1 MVTLVVET
9 GGSDPDANG
18 YISTA
23 FADTYHDDR
32 ANTAWAALVADDKAR
47 AIIKAT
53 DYIDKRFG
61 RQFRGFRTQKAQAL
75 EWPRSG
81 AFDNDAY
88 AFSGPDIV
96 PRQLQK
102 ATAEYA
108 LRTIAKPELIPDPAV
123 SGTGAIVS
131 DRTVVGPIETEK
143 RYSGSLNRTTNSVLL
158 SDSNIPEYPAADL
171 WLEELMTV
179 GFATTLSRGD

>member
-9 GGSDPDANG
+9 GSSDPNANG
-18 YISTA
+18 YISVS

-32 ANTAWAALVADDKAR
+32 GNSAWAPLPADDKAR

-61 RQFRGFRTQKAQAL
+61 RQFRGFRSQKAQSL
-75 EWPRSG
+75 EWPRTG
-81 AFDNDAY
+81 AFDNDSY
-88 AFSGPDIV
+88 AFTSEDII

-102 ATAEYA
+102 ACSEYA
-108 LRTIAKPELIPDPAV
+108 LRTIAKSELAPDPTT
-123 SGTGAIVS
+123 SGTGAVVMEKE
-131 DRTVVGPIETEK
+131 VVGPIETER

-158 SDSNIPEYPAADL
+158 SDANIPEYPAADL
-171 WLEELMTV
+171 WIEELLTT
-179 GFATTLSRGD
+179 GFSTILSRGD